1 MLNLFSFLLL
11 KMHFSVSFTGI
22 SFANT
27 IQPLS
32 SEKHVFRG
40 EKVTLSCNYSGNVDN
55 LQWYRQY
62 PGSRPEHLILVT
74 EYSEPDLSLHLS
86 AKASKD
92 LKQVNLTISSAE
104 ETDSALYYCALKP
117 TVTGKLKT
125 LYKNLP

>member
-1 MLNLFSFLLL
+1 LFLLI

-40 EKVTLSCNYSGNVDN
+40 EKVILSCNYSGNVDN
-55 LQWYRQY
+55 LLWYRQY
-62 PGSRPEHLILVT
+62 PGSQPEYLILVT
-74 EYSEPDLSLHLS
+74 EYSEPDLSLRLS

-92 LKQVNLTISSAE
+92 LKQVNLTISSASIS
-104 ETDSALYYCALKP
+104 DSALYYCALKP
-117 TVTGKLKT
+117 TVTGNTRT
-125 LYKNLP
+125 LYKNLT